1 MTLGK
6 PGLWCFLFCRSKK
19 NNAYYASINI
29 TFFSEHHLLRSGR
42 AFRRSDSNSIG
53 SSSSLLGRDAGPP
66 PLCQKA
72 LPPASKAL
80 GASDP
85 KQICLGTL
93 QLEERMKTGIR
104 LLALRAGESAVPPA
118 GVPPPP
124 PME

>member
-1 MTLGK
+1 M
-6 PGLWCFLFCRSKK
+6 FCRSKK

-53 SSSSLLGRDAGPP
+53 SSSLLGRDAGPP